1 MDLLRT
7 RACLPRPRAIFR
19 PTFRTIMR
27 TTRAQLLSPTTRRD
41 FSGRTNEQTR
51 RRRGR
56 KICYVA
62 TTIAPISHC
71 GGERREG
78 GRGLLLLCVTL
89 CNGKMSYITSRE
101 NPLSL
106 CLAREGGKLLL
117 LGLIL
122 DYWCSSRSNVMVEFV
137 TRLITGTGMN

>member
-1 MDLLRT
+1 M
-7 RACLPRPRAIFR
+7 LPQQSLPF
-19 PTFRTIMR
+19 P
-27 TTRAQLLSPTTRRD
+27 
-41 FSGRTNEQTR
+41 
-51 RRRGR
+51 
-56 KICYVA
+56 
-62 TTIAPISHC
+62 IAAEN
-71 GGERREG
+71 GERERE
-78 GRGLLLLCVTL
+78 RGLLLLCVTL